1 MILAGDLKR
10 GSTLRVDG
18 RLVRVQKAEY
28 GKPGRGTAT
37 MTVVM
42 QDIETGSTNKR
53 IFGAEDKLEDIFV
66 EAEPVEF
73 LYRDGDVLHFMN
85 TETYDQY
92 EARIDLFG
100 DDVNYLKE
108 AMNLQLKMYSGR
120 AIDYEFPTTVTY
132 TVVEAEVAVVG
143 NSAGNVTKRV
153 ITDSGLSVVVPIFI
167 KEGDK
172 IDVDTRDGSYTGR
185 GSN

>member
-1 MILAGDLKR
+1 MYN
-10 GSTLRVDG
+10 G
-18 RLVRVQKAEY
+18 R
-28 GKPGRGTAT
+28 P
-37 MTVVM
+37 
-42 QDIETGSTNKR
+42 
-53 IFGAEDKLEDIFV
+53 
-66 EAEPVEF
+66 
-73 LYRDGDVLHFMN
+73 
-85 TETYDQY
+85 
-92 EARIDLFG
+92 
-100 DDVNYLKE
+100 
-108 AMNLQLKMYSGR
+108 
-120 AIDYEFPTTVTY
+120 IDYEFPTTVTY